1 MNTATQSINKNKF
14 IINIII
20 YLRLTHN
27 YHRKKLRPLNTYLVS
42 IDFYHLLHN
51 EKTQKQQHILTL
63 NIMTLL
69 LLR

>member
-27 YHRKKLRPLNTYLVS
+27 HHRKKLRPLNIYLLS

-51 EKTQKQQHILTL
+51 EKTQKQ
-63 NIMTLL
+63 
-69 LLR
+69 

>member
-27 YHRKKLRPLNTYLVS
+27 YNKKKIRPLNSYLVS

-51 EKTQKQQHILTL
+51 LKKTTQH
-63 NIMTLL
+63 
-69 LLR
+69 